1 MKSISKYLLY
11 ICTALAVCSCN
22 YLDVVPD
29 NVATIENA
37 FSDRYTAEQYL
48 ATCYW
53 GMPKSAGWNE
63 NPAMFGALEM
73 VFNKENSTAGG
84 MKLGLGTDSPTSAL
98 INYWG
103 GTGIMIR
110 SLYAGIRECNTF
122 MEGVVGVKDLNQ
134 YEIKRMVAEAKL
146 IKAYMHFLSFVL
158 LRSHLPGLP

>member
-1 MKSISKYLLY
+1 MKSIYQYLIY
-11 ICTALAVCSCN
+11 ICTAFSIASCN

-29 NVATIENA
+29 NVPTLDNA

-63 NPAMFGALEM
+63 NPGIFGSLEM
-73 VFNKENSTAGG
+73 IFNKEGSTSGG
-84 MKLGLGTDSPTSAL
+84 MKFGLGTDSPTSAL

-103 GTGIMIR
+103 GTGSMIR

-122 MEGVVGVKDLNQ
+122 MEGIVGVKDLNQ
-134 YEIKRMVAEAKL
+134 YEIKRMIAEVKL
-146 IKAYMHFLSFVL
+146 IKAYMHFYL
-158 LRSHLPGLP
+158 LTV